1 MRMAEALELD
11 WQDVDLVG
19 ARAILRADQ
28 TKGKKRRNVTLPP
41 RLITTLANL
50 QHREGAV
57 IRRPDGIPYA
67 DRRREGGGQIK
78 TAPKATLR
86 RAGLDPSLTP
96 HDLRHTWASWHYA
109 VHRDLLALKVA
120 GGWSSVELVERYA
133 HPPPAGQEIEIQRFH
148 GHLLGI
154 ESAPGLAN
162 C

>member
-1 MRMAEALELD
+1 MLLGTGMRMAEALELD

-67 DRRREGGGQIK
+67 DRRRRV
-78 TAPKATLR
+78 AARLR
-86 RAGLDPSLTP
+86 QPRKRHCVVLDSI
-96 HDLRHTWASWHYA
+96 RH
-109 VHRDLLALKVA
+109 
-120 GGWSSVELVERYA
+120 
-133 HPPPAGQEIEIQRFH
+133 
-148 GHLLGI
+148 
-154 ESAPGLAN
+154 
-162 C
+162 